1 MNGPASVAGRQ
12 AAACGFLVTAVELC
26 PPGCIA
32 SVIAGIF
39 GAAVTCRDPITTT
52 ATPTSALGTSAAPAN
67 TVTSTKRITIVPTD
81 ASSTRPTSSAQA
93 SSTGSLSE
101 ASDPSSTSS
110 PAPTSAPTSTPSS
123 SPTPTPTPAAVG
135 GSKSFAQTTGGILT
149 ITLLTLGIL
158 GAIVVGIFFWRRR
171 RRQRQE
177 KEAADRA
184 AEANAPPRF
193 TSRPYMPSV
202 VDLSETL
209 EDSRVQP
216 EPEMKEQRDVIKSP
230 QPSRSSAAPS
240 PMLPPNPY
248 LDYKRYST
256 ATPDFDRFQE
266 PSVNERS
273 LGAAALPPGSNL
285 DRTRYSPVPR
295 PASTRAS
302 SIYSEA
308 PNDPGPDVVD
318 SFLADLANQGA
329 SPRTPSM
336 SHGERMAQLQREH
349 EARGG
354 YGVPEISPEARR
366 RPKVSL
372 SEYVNREARKLDER
386 TDRWDPDA
394 PRGVPPIPERSTR
407 RPRPDDGAIS
417 RKPVG

>member
-1 MNGPASVAGRQ
+1 MASPASIAGRQ
-12 AAACGFLVTAVELC
+12 AGAACGFLVTAVELC

-52 ATPTSALGTSAAPAN
+52 ASPTNTLGTSAVPAN
-67 TVTSTKRITIVPTD
+67 TVTSTKRITVVPTS
-81 ASSTRPTSSAQA
+81 ASPTGSTSVAQP
-93 SSTGSLSE
+93 SSTGPVSE
-101 ASDPSSTSS
+101 ASNLSSTSS

-123 SPTPTPTPAAVG
+123 SHTPTPAAAG
-135 GSKSFAQTTGGILT
+135 GSKGFAQTTGGILT

-158 GAIVVGIFFWRRR
+158 GAIILGIFFWRRR

-209 EDSRVQP
+209 EDSRIQP
-216 EPEMKEQRDVIKSP
+216 QPEMKEQRDVVKSP
-230 QPSRSSAAPS
+230 QPSRSSAAAS

-248 LDYKRYST
+248 LDYNRYST

-266 PSVNERS
+266 PGIDERPF
-273 LGAAALPPGSNL
+273 GAAALPPNTYL

-308 PNDPGPDVVD
+308 PDDSRPDVID
-318 SFLADLANQGA
+318 SFLADLATQGA
-329 SPRTPSM
+329 GPRLPCM

-354 YGVPEISPEARR
+354 YGVPEIPPEARR

-394 PRGVPPIPERSTR
+394 PRGVPAIPERSMR